1 MTKAGE
7 MLKHEAL
14 LKSVLEVDGS
24 VEGGLRWK
32 VRTGHHAAGTQAG
45 NHNGSGYWQV
55 TFREVRLLSSRV
67 VWVLTHGQIPDGMQV
82 DHKDGNR
89 SNNHPGNLQLLSG
102 ATNGRG
108 YNKLFSRNK
117 SGYMGV
123 SYASDRRK
131 WHAGIKRDGRHITIG
146 RFRTAIEA
154 AKAYNDY
161 AVRWA
166 KSRGETVR
174 YLNPV

>member
-7 MLKHEAL
+7 MLKHETL

-24 VEGGLRWK
+24 IEGGLRWK

-45 NHNGSGYWQV
+45 NHNGNGYWQV

-67 VWVLTHGQIPDGMQV
+67 VWVLTNGQIPDGMQV

-89 SNNHPGNLQLLSG
+89 SNNHPNNLQLLSG
-102 ATNGRG
+102 STNGRG
-108 YNKLFSRNK
+108 YNGLFSRNK

-123 SYASDRRK
+123 SYAADRGK
-131 WHAGIKRDGRHITIG
+131 WYAGVKRDGKHRFLG
-146 RFRTAIEA
+146 RFSTAIEA

-161 AVRWA
+161 VSKWA
-166 KSRGETVR
+166 ESNGETVR
-174 YLNPV
+174 FLNPV